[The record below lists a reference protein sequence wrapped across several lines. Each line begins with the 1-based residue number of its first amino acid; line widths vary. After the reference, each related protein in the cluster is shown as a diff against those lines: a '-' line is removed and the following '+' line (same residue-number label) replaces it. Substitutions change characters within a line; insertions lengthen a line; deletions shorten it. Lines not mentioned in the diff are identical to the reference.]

1 MRVLLL
7 LAFPAVLDTVQVY
20 VPPSVV
26 ALMPVMFSV
35 SDVALSMSWPFL
47 CHWNVFPGPPMAEQV
62 KEMSSP
68 KDLTGSCGI
77 TVTLPS
83 GDTAKGTCKTGYD
96 TTAHLLVLFCFFVN
110 RAGTHL

>member
-1 MRVLLL
+1 MRVLLS

-26 ALMPVMFSV
+26 ALMPVMLSV
-35 SDVALSMSWPFL
+35 SDVAPSMSWPFL

-83 GDTAKGTCKTGYD
+83 GDTAKGKQDMTSL
-96 TTAHLLVLFCFFVN
+96 HISQSI
-110 RAGTHL
+110 